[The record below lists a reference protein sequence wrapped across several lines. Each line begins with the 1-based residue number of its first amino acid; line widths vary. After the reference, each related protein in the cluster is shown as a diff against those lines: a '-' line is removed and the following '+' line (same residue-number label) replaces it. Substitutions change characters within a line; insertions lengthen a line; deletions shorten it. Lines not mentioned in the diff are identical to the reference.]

1 LGGAGGPVTSGDNG
15 AYSGENGNC
24 LIPTGGGQSTGSN
37 GGAVNSTGGSGTIT
51 LSYYS

>member
-1 LGGAGGPVTSGDNG
+1 LVFDGDNG
-15 AYSGENGNC
+15 AYSGENGAC
-24 LIPTGGGQSTGSN
+24 LIPTGGAQSAGSN